1 MKYGFIGAGNMGS
14 AIVKSLIKSTNDIV
28 LSDRSGKAKVL
39 AEELN
44 IKYDTNEF
52 IANNCEYIFLGVK
65 PYMLK
70 DVVKPLKDILNK
82 RKPVVVSMLAGV
94 NIKDIEEHLDTPIIR
109 IMPNTP
115 TAIGKGVIPYC
126 TNDKVTEDKLNIW
139 LNDMRYSGLLD
150 SLEEKLID
158 AASALSGSG
167 PAYVYELIE
176 AMADG
181 AVLCGMPRAKAYKY
195 ASYTLLGSAS
205 MQLETNLHPGVLK
218 DQVTSPGG
226 STIEGLRVLE
236 ENGFRGT
243 IINCIKAA
251 YDKNKK
257 LK

>member
-14 AIVKSLIKSTNDIV
+14 AIVKSLIRSTDDIV

-70 DVVKPLKDILNK
+70 DVVKPLKEILNK
-82 RKPVVVSMLAGV
+82 RKPVVISMLAGV
-94 NIKDIEEHLDTPIIR
+94 NIKDIEEYLDTPIIR

-126 TNDKVTEDKLNIW
+126 TNDKVTEDKLNTW
-139 LNDMRYSGLLD
+139 LNDMRYCGLLD

-176 AMADG
+176 AMADL
-181 AVLCGMPRAKAYKY
+181 V
-195 ASYTLLGSAS
+195 
-205 MQLETNLHPGVLK
+205 K
-218 DQVTSPGG
+218 DKR
-226 STIEGLRVLE
+226 IEISEVSHLPLPVYLQ
-236 ENGFRGT
+236 
-243 IINCIKAA
+243 
-251 YDKNKK
+251 
-257 LK
+257 

>member
-14 AIVKSLIKSTNDIV
+14 AIAKSLIRSTDDIV

-94 NIKDIEEHLDTPIIR
+94 NIKDIEEYLDTPIIR

-126 TNDKVTEDKLNIW
+126 TNDKVTEDKLNTW
-139 LNDMRYSGLLD
+139 LNDMRYCGLLD

-167 PAYVYELIE
+167 PALSLI
-176 AMADG
+176 
-181 AVLCGMPRAKAYKY
+181 
-195 ASYTLLGSAS
+195 
-205 MQLETNLHPGVLK
+205 H
-218 DQVTSPGG
+218 
-226 STIEGLRVLE
+226 I
-236 ENGFRGT
+236 
-243 IINCIKAA
+243 
-251 YDKNKK
+251 
-257 LK
+257 

>member
-14 AIVKSLIKSTNDIV
+14 AIVKSLIRSTDDIV

-126 TNDKVTEDKLNIW
+126 IND
-139 LNDMRYSGLLD
+139 
-150 SLEEKLID
+150 
-158 AASALSGSG
+158 
-167 PAYVYELIE
+167 
-176 AMADG
+176 
-181 AVLCGMPRAKAYKY
+181 
-195 ASYTLLGSAS
+195 
-205 MQLETNLHPGVLK
+205 
-218 DQVTSPGG
+218 
-226 STIEGLRVLE
+226 
-236 ENGFRGT
+236 
-243 IINCIKAA
+243 
-251 YDKNKK
+251 
-257 LK
+257 